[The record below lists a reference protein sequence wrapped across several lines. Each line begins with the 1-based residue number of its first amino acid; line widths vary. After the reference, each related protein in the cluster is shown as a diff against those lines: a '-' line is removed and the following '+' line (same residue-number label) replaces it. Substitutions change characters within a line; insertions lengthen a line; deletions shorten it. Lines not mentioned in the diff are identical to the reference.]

1 LSNRQD
7 QEIPLGERLRKL
19 RKARGLTLAQLAE
32 RVGKS
37 EGYLS
42 RLERGQVNP
51 SLSTL
56 KRIADVL
63 GRPVVQL
70 LDDVVL
76 PLARAAQDGG
86 HRRLIVSPEL
96 EYVILSAPNDRFALF
111 KVILAK
117 GGSSGA
123 EPYCHQGLEAG
134 IVLKGKVRI
143 TVGGK
148 SFVLEAGDSITYRSD
163 FPHRFEN
170 VGDEQAIGIWVVSPP
185 TF

>member
-1 LSNRQD
+1 LSKKQVR
-7 QEIPLGERLRKL
+7 EPSLGERLRRL
-19 RKARGLTLAQLAE
+19 RKAKGLTLAQLAE
-32 RVGKS
+32 RVGRS

-86 HRRLIVSPEL
+86 HRRLVVSPEL

-117 GGSSGA
+117 GGTSGE
-123 EPYCHQGLEAG
+123 EPYCHEGLEAG
-134 IVLKGKVRI
+134 IVLQGKVKI

-148 SFVLEAGDSITYRSD
+148 SFVLGAGDSITYRSD
-163 FPHRFEN
+163 LPHRFEN
-170 VGDEQAIGIWVVSPP
+170 VGEEEAIGIWVVSPP